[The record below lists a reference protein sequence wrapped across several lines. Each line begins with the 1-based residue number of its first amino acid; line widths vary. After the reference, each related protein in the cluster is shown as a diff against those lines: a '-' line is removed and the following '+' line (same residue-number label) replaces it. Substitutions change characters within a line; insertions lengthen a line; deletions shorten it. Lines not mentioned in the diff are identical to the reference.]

1 MGTAIIL
8 RIVLVTTFGLQ
19 MLRVTEFGTEHFS
32 TTTKLVLRILF
43 VLTIVVMHFHQ
54 RKISKTSGGLI
65 LYNGHIIP
73 ALNPSDE
80 REKEV
85 NGEAYKI
92 AFSSMFVVSFIVIGL
107 AAVFTLLEQTIQI
120 PAIFFSIAIIP
131 ISGLIAFYVSYR
143 HYYSV

>member
-1 MGTAIIL
+1 M
-8 RIVLVTTFGLQ
+8 
-19 MLRVTEFGTEHFS
+19 
-32 TTTKLVLRILF
+32 
-43 VLTIVVMHFHQ
+43 
-54 RKISKTSGGLI
+54 
-65 LYNGHIIP
+65 
-73 ALNPSDE
+73 
-80 REKEV
+80 

-131 ISGLIAFYVSYR
+131 ITGLIAFYISYR